1 VSNELASAVLMVAVG
16 GGVAVMCSRRALSEL
31 RAGEGRRRGGT
42 YRRDDDP
49 LRFWSVIVGTAL
61 AALLG
66 LYSFC
71 SGVASAASLAQ
82 IL

>member
-1 VSNELASAVLMVAVG
+1 MAAVG

-31 RAGEGRRRGGT
+31 RAGEGRRRWGT

-49 LRFWSVIVGTAL
+49 LRFWGVVVGTAL

-66 LYSFC
+66 LFSFC
-71 SGVASAASLAQ
+71 FGVASAASLAR
-82 IL
+82 II